1 MKKLSIFLLL
11 AVLAF
16 IADAVYFARFNKPAA
31 EIKERVDKE
40 YASFIKSA
48 DVSDTLDLANI
59 GGEKWDYICKTNYYQ
74 LGESWAARYL
84 RIEDLKDYRKA
95 DIWFD
100 DAQDGLVF
108 VNAEKK
114 ILVSLF
120 LETMLESGDKAS
132 VCGDAQGKK
141 ITVNKSNN
149 YIFLTYVENTQ

>member
-1 MKKLSIFLLL
+1 MRKLSIFILL
-11 AVLAF
+11 ATLAF
-16 IADAVYFARFNKPAA
+16 IADTAYSTRFNKPAA

-48 DVSDTLDLANI
+48 DVSDTLELSNI

-74 LGESWAARYL
+74 LGETWAGRYL
-84 RIEDLKDYRKA
+84 GIEDLNDYRKA

-108 VNAEKK
+108 VNVEKK
-114 ILVSLF
+114 ILVSLS
-120 LETMLESGDKAS
+120 LERMLKSGDKAP

-141 ITVNKSNN
+141 ITVTKSSN
-149 YIFLTYVENTQ
+149 YIFLTYVENTK